1 MKRPADVEF
10 HEDIRL
16 LIYRPRGVL
25 NEQSV
30 EKIVGII
37 GELESKLQEPF
48 NRFFDTCCHDEVEL
62 NYQYVIQISLY
73 RVLSYGDRPPVKSAI
88 LATDSTIIHYCQLHA
103 IITEDSPINVRI
115 FQQRGTMARRAN
127 RAAGSEIRRRLN
139 VRPKHNQAEVSSVN
153 GENSSLSLT
162 ACVTIRA
169 TDETGSRR

>member
-37 GELESKLQEPF
+37 GELESKLKEPF
-48 NRFFDTCCHDEVEL
+48 NRFLDTCGHDEVEL
-62 NYQYVIQISLY
+62 NYQYVIQISLH
-73 RVLSYGDRPPVKSAI
+73 RILSYGDRLPVKSAI

-115 FQQRGTMARRAN
+115 FQQRED
-127 RAAGSEIRRRLN
+127 AAQWLSVPIERLA
-139 VRPKHNQAEVSSVN
+139 PKFAD
-153 GENSSLSLT
+153 G
-162 ACVTIRA
+162 
-169 TDETGSRR
+169 

>member
-37 GELESKLQEPF
+37 GELESKLKEPF
-48 NRFFDTCCHDEVEL
+48 NRFLDTCGHDEVEL
-62 NYQYVIQISLY
+62 NYQYVIQISLH
-73 RVLSYGDRPPVKSAI
+73 RVLSYGDRLPVKSAI

-115 FQQRGTMARRAN
+115 FQQRED
-127 RAAGSEIRRRLN
+127 AAQWLSVPIERLA
-139 VRPKHNQAEVSSVN
+139 PKFAD
-153 GENSSLSLT
+153 G
-162 ACVTIRA
+162 
-169 TDETGSRR
+169 

>member
-16 LIYRPRGVL
+16 LIYRPHGVL

-48 NRFFDTCCHDEVEL
+48 NRFLDTCGHDEVEL
-62 NYQYVIQISLY
+62 NYQYVIQISLH
-73 RVLSYGDRPPVKSAI
+73 RVLSYGDRLPVKSAI
-88 LATDSTIIHYCQLHA
+88 LATDSTIIYYWQLHA

-115 FQQRGTMARRAN
+115 FQGREDAAKWLGVPIERISPKT
-127 RAAGSEIRRRLN
+127 AAG
-139 VRPKHNQAEVSSVN
+139 
-153 GENSSLSLT
+153 
-162 ACVTIRA
+162 
-169 TDETGSRR
+169 